1 MSVVCIP
8 QIQIRSKEENCLS
21 IFSPAP
27 GVFRGLMFA
36 GGGAMGLGG
45 GHFTPF
51 NKRVALVGSRE
62 NDCTAFPELW
72 TRCSVFSEIYLAER
86 SAV

>member
-1 MSVVCIP
+1 
-8 QIQIRSKEENCLS
+8 
-21 IFSPAP
+21 
-27 GVFRGLMFA
+27 
-36 GGGAMGLGG
+36 MGLGG

-51 NKRVALVGSRE
+51 NQRVALVGRRE

>member
-1 MSVVCIP
+1 M
-8 QIQIRSKEENCLS
+8 
-21 IFSPAP
+21 
-27 GVFRGLMFA
+27 VFRGLLFA
-36 GGGAMGLGG
+36 GGGAMGLKG

-51 NKRVALVGSRE
+51 NQRVALVGRRE
-62 NDCTAFPELW
+62 NDCTAFPGLW